1 MPFCNGSETTRRRKA
16 HNLLRKGFYPRDI
29 EIAAHPRGKSGGK
42 RDYTYLDSR
51 SCVEGL
57 SETDSISLI
66 WVQNTASPLVSCR
79 NQDKGPTNNEGR
91 IVGEYFIL
99 ALFRGRFG

>member
-29 EIAAHPRGKSGGK
+29 EIAAAPRGKSGGK
-42 RDYTYLDSR
+42 RDCTYLDSR

-66 WVQNTASPLVSCR
+66 WVQNTASPPSLIETKIR
-79 NQDKGPTNNEGR
+79 AQLTFKNENMR
-91 IVGEYFIL
+91 Y
-99 ALFRGRFG
+99 FRGRFGW